1 MLETSAAYSRQ
12 AAEDGEEESKLK
24 KKKTSTQDQKQCVSG
39 TCVIQIHSFC
49 ICIPLILAFLL
60 KAQ

>member
-24 KKKTSTQDQKQCVSG
+24 KKKNKHTRSETMCFRYMCDSN
-39 TCVIQIHSFC
+39 S
-49 ICIPLILAFLL
+49 IPFAF
-60 KAQ
+60 AFR